1 MSKKQKQNSH
11 QQKRDEQRWQRA
23 VAKKQGKA
31 KDRSGRS
38 ALKSRIKS
46 GDYEE

>member
-1 MSKKQKQNSH
+1 MSKKQNKRQSKNDDQKWKQAIA
-11 QQKRDEQRWQRA
+11 KR
-23 VAKKQGKA
+23 QGKE

-46 GDYEE
+46 GEYEE